1 MLEKLLGLL
10 KPDVSIEA
18 KVAGISIFIGKQLD
32 KFNGRIESLEARQL
46 QKGDKGDKGL
56 QGEKGKDGKDGKDGL
71 SGVSG
76 KDGKTGKDGTDG
88 KDGVSVVNSYIA
100 ADGSLVLVLSN
111 GTEIDAGEISGFS
124 EHKPATI
131 ISREMARQQIV
142 VSTTAPANP
151 QVNDLWFN
159 PQG

>member
-76 KDGKTGKDGTDG
+76 KDGKAGKDGKDG

-111 GTEIDAGEISGFS
+111 GTEIDAGDLSGIIDS
-124 EHKPATI
+124 KNGTI
-131 ISREMARQQIV
+131 LSTQVAKDQIY
-142 VSTTAPANP
+142 VSATAPTNP
-151 QVNDLWFN
+151 QLNQLWYDIS
-159 PQG
+159 

>member
-1 MLEKLLGLL
+1 MLEKLLALL

-18 KVAGISIFIGKQLD
+18 KLAGISIFIGKQLD
-32 KFNGRIESLEARQL
+32 RFSSRIESLEARQL

-76 KDGKTGKDGTDG
+76 KDGKDGKNGKNGKDGI
-88 KDGVSVVNSYIA
+88 SVVNSYIA
-100 ADGSLVLVLSN
+100 ADGRLVLVLSN
-111 GTEIDAGEISGFS
+111 GTEIDAGEISGLY
-124 EHKPATI
+124 EHKPTTI
-131 ISREMARQQIV
+131 VSTQVAKDQIY
-142 VSTTAPANP
+142 VSTTAPSNP
-151 QVNDLWFN
+151 QINDLWFN

>member
-76 KDGKTGKDGTDG
+76 KDGKAGKDGTDG

-100 ADGSLVLVLSN
+100 ADGSLVLVLSDGN
-111 GTEIDAGEISGFS
+111 EIDAGDIGKSTSGY
-124 EHKPATI
+124 
-131 ISREMARQQIV
+131 QINTQLANEQIT
-142 VSTTAPANP
+142 VSTTAPTNP
-151 QVNDLWFN
+151 QLNQLWYDIK
-159 PQG
+159 